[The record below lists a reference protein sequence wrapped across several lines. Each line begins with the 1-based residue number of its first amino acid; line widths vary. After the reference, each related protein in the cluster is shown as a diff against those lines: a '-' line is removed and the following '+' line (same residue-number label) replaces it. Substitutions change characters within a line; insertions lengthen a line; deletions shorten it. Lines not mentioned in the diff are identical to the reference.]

1 MWYGHTYL
9 YYSVMEISES
19 QLCMHAKAL
28 QSCSTLCGP
37 MDDSP
42 PGSSVHR
49 ILQARVLEWGAIA
62 FSSKYI
68 NSTDGSAS
76 SWYNH
81 FND

>member
-9 YYSVMEISES
+9 YYSVMEINES

-28 QSCSTLCGP
+28 QLCSTLCNP

-49 ILQARVLEWGAIA
+49 ILLARILEWVAIP
-62 FSSKYI
+62 FSR
-68 NSTDGSAS
+68 GSS
-76 SWYNH
+76 
-81 FND
+81 